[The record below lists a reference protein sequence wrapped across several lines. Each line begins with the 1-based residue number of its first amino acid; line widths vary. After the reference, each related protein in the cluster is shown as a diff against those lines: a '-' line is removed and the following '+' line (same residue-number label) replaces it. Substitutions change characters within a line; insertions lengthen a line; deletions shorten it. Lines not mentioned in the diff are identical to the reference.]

1 MTSVRRG
8 TGGVREAVL
17 AAREALREAPRRTT
31 RNAALAAFGSL
42 LLYVVIRHLAHVS
55 MIDSRVYQA
64 EGAAVV
70 HGRDLYQL
78 RVGPAT
84 LPATYPPFAAML
96 FTPVS
101 WLSISALRIVVT
113 LINLGQLAVVAVL
126 CCRFAGWPSRALR
139 PATVLLITGFG
150 VWLEP
155 VWTTLRYGQINL
167 LILGLILFDLALPD
181 SRRYKGIAIGLAAGL
196 KVTPGL
202 FIVYLLLTR
211 RFRAAGTAVASFAG
225 TVLLGAAVLPHA
237 AWTFWT
243 KDLYITSRVGKEWI
257 VDNQSLRGLM
267 DRLELTMHS
276 GNLTLVLVAV
286 VAVGGLAVA
295 VLLDR
300 RCRRLPRNRAWS
312 VLTCAVTMLLISPIS
327 WTHHWV
333 WCLPLMVVLG
343 AEVSAERARQRRGV
357 AAPGFA
363 GRQWRVLAW
372 ITGFVFC
379 CYSMWL
385 VPHGKLTTLHLPFY
399 ARPVVSIYP
408 LYGLAFLALM
418 AERVRRALRRSGG
431 FASVWELWGS
441 SDSRVGSGGGDGADR
456 LERSTSTSA
465 VER

>member
-1 MTSVRRG
+1 VASVGRVS
-8 TGGVREAVL
+8 GGVREAVL
-17 AAREALREAPRRTT
+17 SAREALREAPRRTT
-31 RNAALAAFGSL
+31 RNAALAALGSL

-55 MIDSRVYQA
+55 MIDALVYRA

-78 RVGPAT
+78 TVGPAT

-101 WLSISALRIVVT
+101 WLSIPALRVVVT
-113 LINLGQLAVVAVL
+113 LVDLGQLAVAAGL
-126 CCRFAGWPSRALR
+126 CCRLADWPNRALR
-139 PATVLLITGFG
+139 PAAVLLMTGFG
-150 VWLEP
+150 VWMEP
-155 VWTTLRYGQINL
+155 VWTTLRYGQIDL
-167 LILGLILFDLALPD
+167 LILGLILFDVALPD
-181 SRRYKGIAIGLAAGL
+181 SRRYKGIAIGLAAGI

-225 TVLLGAAVLPHA
+225 TGLLGAAVLPHA

-243 KDLYITSRVGKEWI
+243 KDLYVTSRVGKEWI
-257 VDNQSLRGLM
+257 VDNQSLRGLV
-267 DRLELTMHS
+267 DRLELTVHS
-276 GNLTLVLVAV
+276 GIVTVALVAV
-286 VAVGGLAVA
+286 VALSGTAMA

-300 RCRRLPRNRAWS
+300 RCRWLPRNRAWS
-312 VLTCAVTMLLISPIS
+312 ALTCAVTILLISPIS

-343 AEVSAERARQRRGV
+343 AEASAERARNRRGV

-363 GRQWRVLAW
+363 GRQWRVLTW
-372 ITGFVFC
+372 VTGLVFC
-379 CYSMWL
+379 CYAMWI

-399 ARPVVSIYP
+399 LRPVVSLYP

-441 SDSRVGSGGGDGADR
+441 SSDASRVGGSRDGT
-456 LERSTSTSA
+456 LERSTSRSA